1 MCFTVHLC
9 ALQYIRAIPF
19 KDLISCVRPLLFVA
33 ENIDHFRFNLEIHG
47 FNTKNKSNLHL
58 PPSKLTVYQR
68 GPYYSG
74 IKAFNKLPTYVKN
87 LLQTR
92 KEFKRALKEFL
103 YLHSFYS
110 LNEFYNYNR
119 L

>member
-1 MCFTVHLC
+1 MTSLTEYVG
-9 ALQYIRAIPF
+9 YE
-19 KDLISCVRPLLFVA
+19 CVW
-33 ENIDHFRFNLEIHG
+33 
-47 FNTKNKSNLHL
+47 
-58 PPSKLTVYQR
+58 

-74 IKAFNKLPTYVKN
+74 IKAFNNLPTYVKN

-92 KEFKRALKEFL
+92 KQFKRALKEFL
-103 YLHSFYS
+103 HFHSFYS

>member
-1 MCFTVHLC
+1 VSHS
-9 ALQYIRAIPF
+9 AL
-19 KDLISCVRPLLFVA
+19 LSLLLFVA
-33 ENIDHFRFNLEIHG
+33 KNVDHFRLNSEIHG

-74 IKAFNKLPTYVKN
+74 IKAINNLPIYVKN
-87 LLQTR
+87 LLQTW
-92 KEFKRALKEFL
+92 KQFKRALKEFL
-103 YLHSFYS
+103 QFHSFYS
-110 LNEFYNYNR
+110 LNEIYDYNR